1 MRTILHIAILCA
13 IAAPAGASTRN
24 FGITS
29 FEKVRVDGP
38 FKVTVMTGVAPFA
51 RANGSSAALDR
62 VAVDV
67 EGNTLIVHGNVDLW
81 GGYPGKDVGP
91 VEVVIGTHDLSAA
104 WLNGSGSLSID
115 RVRGLSFGL
124 SVQGSGAA
132 EIAHADVDQLN
143 LNIMGTASAR
153 LAGEAKK
160 LTAIIRGVSSF
171 DGAALSSHDATLGID
186 GSGTAAANISD
197 TVTVDASGPATV
209 RLGGKPS
216 CTLRVSGSATVSGC
230 R

>member
-1 MRTILHIAILCA
+1 MALPLPSTGSQWTSKAI
-13 IAAPAGASTRN
+13 R
-24 FGITS
+24 
-29 FEKVRVDGP
+29 
-38 FKVTVMTGVAPFA
+38 
-51 RANGSSAALDR
+51 SSSMAMS
-62 VAVDV
+62 
-67 EGNTLIVHGNVDLW
+67 ISW

-186 GSGTAAANISD
+186 GSGTAAANVSD